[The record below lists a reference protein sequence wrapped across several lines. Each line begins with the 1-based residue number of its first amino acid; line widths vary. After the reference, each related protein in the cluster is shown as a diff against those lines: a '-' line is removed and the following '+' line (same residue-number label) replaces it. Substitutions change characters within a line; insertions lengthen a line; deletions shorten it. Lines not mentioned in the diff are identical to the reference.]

1 MGGGLPG
8 GGPPPYFHVICHNV
22 KYSKAE
28 LVQAVQI
35 ERTELIKELNRLTRR
50 IAQIQARLDELDKAD
65 NLLEGVE

>member
-1 MGGGLPG
+1 M
-8 GGPPPYFHVICHNV
+8 

-65 NLLEGVE
+65 NLLEGME